1 MKSAKN
7 TTTENTVKIS
17 VNCQN
22 DCWKKDFTATAKLTE
37 TRINGYEFEN
47 MPSSYTEVYTIVSA
61 PKKFSWAIGKTVTKW
76 VDNNGSADAQA
87 RNAERCATMIPVM

>member
-1 MKSAKN
+1 MKTQN
-7 TTTENTVKIS
+7 TSNTVKIS
-17 VNCQN
+17 VNCQD
-22 DCWKKDFTATAKLTE
+22 DCWKSDFAATAELTE